1 MEYAKDMVL
10 DIKNG
15 QGMKNNDEWKISKK
29 KLLKRGLFER
39 ISNHKI
45 VVSVVAVTVGFMII
59 DMILISS
66 FINVLL
72 TFAR

>member
-15 QGMKNNDEWKISKK
+15 QGIKNNDKWIISKK
-29 KLLKRGLFER
+29 KLIKRGLFEK

-45 VVSVVAVTVGFMII
+45 VVSVVAVTIGFMII

-72 TFAR
+72 TFAK